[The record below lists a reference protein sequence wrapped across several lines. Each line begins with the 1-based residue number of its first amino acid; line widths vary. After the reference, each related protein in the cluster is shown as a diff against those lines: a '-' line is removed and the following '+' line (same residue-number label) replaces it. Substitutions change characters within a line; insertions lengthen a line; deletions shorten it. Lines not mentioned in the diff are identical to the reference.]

1 MKLSTALLAF
11 IGTAAAGK
19 PQLSIQVRDGSF
31 AGLDGLDPC
40 VSWSG
45 SSTSEDIDLS
55 YGVDAAIR
63 PTDDITSLPKSIWG
77 KATKTFGSWTASVRG
92 EVEGNDYQSA
102 AFEVNADNEDDDMS
116 VKITAKLTATSGSEF
131 SVSEVEATKGFDSDG
146 ARITLNPRYNLQ
158 TEEADV
164 VIGYNKDD
172 TDVEIVASRDA
183 QKITISQQV
192 DDENRVAPTLTS
204 SGAISLEYERSL
216 GDDNSVTATLKPNES
231 IDIEWKDA
239 SWTANIN
246 MPVDG
251 MSIEGANV
259 SIKREV
265 DF

>member
-1 MKLSTALLAF
+1 M
-11 IGTAAAGK
+11 
-19 PQLSIQVRDGSF
+19 
-31 AGLDGLDPC
+31 
-40 VSWSG
+40 
-45 SSTSEDIDLS
+45 DLS
-55 YGVDAAIR
+55 YGIDAAVR

-92 EVEGNDYQSA
+92 EVEGTDLQSA
-102 AFEVNADNEDDDMS
+102 AFEVNADNADDDIS
-116 VKITAKLTATSGSEF
+116 VKLTASAGSEF
-131 SVSEVEATKGFDSDG
+131 SISEVEATKGFDSNG

-183 QKITISQQV
+183 QKVTISQQV
-192 DDENRVAPTLTS
+192 DDKNRVAPTLAS

-231 IDIEWKDA
+231 IDVEWKDA

-251 MSIEGANV
+251 TSIGGANV

-265 DF
+265 NF